1 VPLGLY
7 PIVTFSVQLNH
18 FISGFLSYSVSVFPK
33 VTIGYYPKCRPL
45 CHGWFASSAFG
56 DLLRVKDG
64 HRRHRCCFVLDF
76 EGDLQAS
83 AVRRLSQQVTLLSEY
98 ATKSDEVV
106 VRLKSPGISKRRPR
120 QRFARSWVLA
130 SAEEA
135 FSQGGWY
142 LSTV

>member
-1 VPLGLY
+1 
-7 PIVTFSVQLNH
+7 
-18 FISGFLSYSVSVFPK
+18 
-33 VTIGYYPKCRPL
+33 
-45 CHGWFASSAFG
+45 
-56 DLLRVKDG
+56 
-64 HRRHRCCFVLDF
+64 VLDF

-120 QRFARSWVLA
+120 QRFVRSWVLA